1 MRIGFIGAGNVTR
14 VMGRHLLN
22 AGHTIAICNSRGP
35 ETLAELIKEL
45 GPGASA
51 ETKDQ
56 VVQSDVVIIAVRWVQ
71 AKEALQGIDWNGR
84 ILIDAMNAHAELEG
98 DTSLEGVTKSRA
110 VLTRTGLTSSELVAQ
125 WAPGARLVKSIS
137 NIPMEWI
144 SDFSA
149 DKPRTVLF
157 TSGDDAEAKY
167 VVIDM
172 LNAAGFAAINLG
184 SLAAGGALHQVGAP
198 LSGLDLHFIRRLRP
212 EAR

>member
-1 MRIGFIGAGNVTR
+1 
-14 VMGRHLLN
+14 MGRHLLN

-110 VLTRTGLTSSELVAQ
+110 VLARTGLTSSELVAQ